1 MCISDSQNTEEMN
14 IVSEKNDETVE
25 MMSQGN
31 ETEESQPNDKTTP
44 GELQSQATPT
54 KPKVSQAIRTKSG
67 DHQFPTTLDGFGYHF
82 KG

>member
-1 MCISDSQNTEEMN
+1 MCISDSQNTEKMDVVPE
-14 IVSEKNDETVE
+14 ENDETVE

-31 ETEESQPNDKTTP
+31 ETEESQPNDKSTP

-54 KPKVSQAIRTKSG
+54 KPKVSQVMPTKSG
-67 DHQFPTTLDGFGYHF
+67 GDQFPTTLDGFGYHF

>member
-1 MCISDSQNTEEMN
+1 MCISDSQNTVEMD
-14 IVSEKNDETVE
+14 VDPDKNDETIE

-31 ETEESQPNDKTTP
+31 ETEESQPNDKAIP

-54 KPKVSQAIRTKSG
+54 KPIQSQAMLTKSG
-67 DHQFPTTLDGFGYHF
+67 KYRFSTTLEGFGYQF